1 MRSKHLS
8 MPSAVVRRLA
18 PLGLGLA
25 LLTACG
31 DDAPPAGPDAGPEG
45 CTTPL
50 AMRYQ
55 PLVVGATW
63 TYAISELGVPA
74 RQKTGTIEAYEDV
87 GDRKAGVMAFRQR
100 SEKLDGFTVS
110 WFEDRCTSVVRHR
123 EKSYDGQN
131 VFISDQFYTPSKLR
145 VDETPARLTAGA
157 AWTSSYTEVEV
168 DPNTG
173 MAITISKDENWS
185 VVSASES
192 VTVPAGTF
200 TALHLHKLTSGAAEK
215 DYWFVAGVGKVKETG
230 EQTEELT
237 AYTIP

>member
-1 MRSKHLS
+1 MVDPA
-8 MPSAVVRRLA
+8 PSDTL
-18 PLGLGLA
+18 
-25 LLTACG
+25 
-31 DDAPPAGPDAGPEG
+31 
-45 CTTPL
+45 
-50 AMRYQ
+50 
-55 PLVVGATW
+55 
-63 TYAISELGVPA
+63 
-74 RQKTGTIEAYEDV
+74 
-87 GDRKAGVMAFRQR
+87 
-100 SEKLDGFTVS
+100 SEK
-110 WFEDRCTSVVRHR
+110 
-123 EKSYDGQN
+123 
-131 VFISDQFYTPSKLR
+131 PSKLR